1 METLDAVT
9 ARPIGPWANGMLM
22 TPEEFDATTEWDP
35 DYRYE
40 LVHGVLIVSPPAD
53 IGERDPNG
61 ELDFLL
67 RTYQYS
73 HPRGSG
79 VDKTV
84 SEETVATSA
93 GRRRMDRAIWC
104 GLGRHPQE
112 GDVPAIAVEF
122 VSDSSRDRRRDY
134 ESKRHEYLEIGVREY
149 WVIDRFL
156 RRMTVYRGDDVA
168 VVAEQDV
175 YRTELLPGFELP
187 LGRLLKLADD
197 WLAGASGGPTPAT

>member
-1 METLDAVT
+1 MNTLDAVVT
-9 ARPIGPWANGMLM
+9 RPIGPWANGMLM
-22 TPEEFDATTEWDP
+22 TPEEFDATTEWNP

-40 LVHGVLIVSPPAD
+40 LVLGVLIVSPPAD

-73 HPRGSG
+73 HPRGSCL
-79 VDKTV
+79 DKTV
-84 SEETVATSA
+84 SEETVATST
-93 GRRRMDRAIWC
+93 GRRRMDRAVWV
-104 GLGRHPQE
+104 GLGRTPHA
-112 GDVPAIAVEF
+112 GDIPAIAVEF

-134 ESKRHEYLEIGVREY
+134 EERRREYREIGVREY

-187 LGRLLKLADD
+187 LGRLLKLADE
-197 WLAGASGGPTPAT
+197 WLAGASGKQPPAS

>member
-1 METLDAVT
+1 MNTLDSIAT
-9 ARPIGPWANGMLM
+9 RPIGPWANGMLM

-40 LVHGVLIVSPPAD
+40 LVHGVLIVTPPAD

-61 ELDFLL
+61 ELEFLL
-67 RTYQYS
+67 RLYKYN
-73 HPRGSG
+73 HPRGTCL
-79 VDKTV
+79 DKTV
-84 SEETVATSA
+84 SEETVSTSA

-104 GLGRHPQE
+104 GLGRHPRE
-112 GDVPAIAVEF
+112 GDVPTIAVEF

-134 ESKRHEYLEIGVREY
+134 EAKRQEYREIGVREY

-175 YRTELLPGFELP
+175 YCTELLPGFELP
-187 LGRLLKLADD
+187 LGRLLKLADE
-197 WLAGASGGPTPAT
+197 WLAGGSAGQPPAS